1 MDKNVNSVLEKYM
14 ERATEGFKKY
24 GCTTERKDVDLLGW
38 LKHLQEE
45 MMDATIY
52 IERTMDDLVKAQLE
66 AQRKAFAAMIKTLE
80 K

>member
-1 MDKNVNSVLEKYM
+1 MDKNVNNVLEKYM

-52 IERTMDDLVKAQLE
+52 IERTMDDIVKAQLE
-66 AQRKAFAAMIKTLE
+66 VQRKAFATMIKPLE

>member
-14 ERATEGFKKY
+14 ERAAEGFKKY

-52 IERTMDDLVKAQLE
+52 IERTMADLTKAQLE
-66 AQRKAFAAMIKTLE
+66 AQRKAFATMIKSLE

>member
-52 IERTMDDLVKAQLE
+52 IERTMDDIVKAQLE
-66 AQRKAFAAMIKTLE
+66 VQRKAFATMIKPLE